1 MSAPVII
8 NFGGGTNSTALLI
21 GYVERGLPI
30 TGVVFADP
38 GSEMP
43 HTYENVAFMSKW
55 LEDRGYPGI
64 AVVRNQRKD
73 GIKSLEERCEV
84 RRDLPSIAYGFKTC
98 SAVWK
103 RDPCHKWARGLEVYD
118 TWWKDGGRVVKVIG
132 FDADEDGRV
141 ARAPVQDRWYDYIYP
156 LVDWDWGRQDC
167 VDAIER
173 AGIPRPGKS
182 SCFFCPSMKVNEIL
196 KLKRQ
201 HPDLMK
207 RALAME
213 QRNQERWDEEGRPT
227 SMKGL
232 GRRFAWKD
240 VVEADDRQG
249 LMFPVIEDDDVPCGC
264 YDG

>member
-84 RRDLPSIAYGFKTC
+84 RRDLPSIATTSIRWSTGT
-98 SAVWK
+98 
-103 RDPCHKWARGLEVYD
+103 
-118 TWWKDGGRVVKVIG
+118 GGDRT
-132 FDADEDGRV
+132 ASTPSSGRAFHGPASPPASS
-141 ARAPVQDRWYDYIYP
+141 ARA
-156 LVDWDWGRQDC
+156 
-167 VDAIER
+167 
-173 AGIPRPGKS
+173 
-182 SCFFCPSMKVNEIL
+182 
-196 KLKRQ
+196 
-201 HPDLMK
+201 
-207 RALAME
+207 
-213 QRNQERWDEEGRPT
+213 
-227 SMKGL
+227 
-232 GRRFAWKD
+232 
-240 VVEADDRQG
+240 
-249 LMFPVIEDDDVPCGC
+249 
-264 YDG
+264 